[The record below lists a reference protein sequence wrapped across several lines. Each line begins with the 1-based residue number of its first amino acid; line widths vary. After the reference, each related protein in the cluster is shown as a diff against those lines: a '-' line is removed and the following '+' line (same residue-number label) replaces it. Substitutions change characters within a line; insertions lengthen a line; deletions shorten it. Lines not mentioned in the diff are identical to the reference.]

1 MSARRR
7 PRSRRLGSCGSGGG
21 GGGRGGGVATD
32 ADPSVCRARRP
43 SSSRWQLA
51 ALSRGGGVAV
61 LRGRRCDGVAA
72 VRRDDL
78 GGRPEE
84 SEEDGEEHEAVEEA
98 EDDERGEDE
107 EEISEIYN
115 GKIIREEPG
124 EKRINVTG
132 GRSERDGTG
141 RQLVSYF
148 PRQKQEM
155 SQIVVV
161 RFVSES

>member
-1 MSARRR
+1 MPARRR
-7 PRSRRLGSCGSGGG
+7 PRSRGLGSCSCGC
-21 GGGRGGGVATD
+21 GGGRGGGVAAD
-32 ADPSVCRARRP
+32 ADPPVCRAGRP
-43 SSSRWQLA
+43 FSPRWQLA
-51 ALSRGGGVAV
+51 AFSRGGVA
-61 LRGRRCDGVAA
+61 LRGWRGDGVAA
-72 VRRDDL
+72 VRRDDF

-84 SEEDGEEHEAVEEA
+84 SEEDGKEDEAVEEA

-115 GKIIREEPG
+115 GEIIREEPG

-132 GRSERDGTG
+132 GRPERDGTG